1 MICCW
6 THHVKCPTLHCHVP
20 PNQPISSIS
29 SFSSFNLFIVSSFLP
44 PCPSFA
50 WLLLIYLGCECLVRC
65 VMYFSYL
72 FCSGES
78 SSGTAFSRM
87 RNMLVLTVFL
97 WDELKD
103 VVCFSAVPCHSF
115 IVCRLWHDVYGDE
128 LGCTRIVW
136 LHVLFLCLWF
146 LAC

>member
-6 THHVKCPTLHCHVP
+6 THHVKCPIALPCST
-20 PNQPISSIS
+20 QPTPFLPFRLLTYSLSHH
-29 SFSSFNLFIVSSFLP
+29 SFLHVLP
-44 PCPSFA
+44 LPA
-50 WLLLIYLGCECLVRC
+50 ILLIYLGCECLVSC

-136 LHVLFLCLWF
+136 PHVLFLCLWF